1 MPRKKAVPPGPAA
14 PAVPAVL
21 AEPIQPQP
29 LSELG
34 EPFHEGQC
42 GTCAGYNRAR
52 YIADAA
58 DLARAL
64 AGERIQMGICLTL
77 HKVLV
82 GATKEAC
89 ARHTEARAAKP
100 VRPAVQPGVDEYV
113 IR

>member
-1 MPRKKAVPPGPAA
+1 MPRKKAV

-21 AEPIQPQP
+21 AEPIRPQP
-29 LSELG
+29 LGELG

-52 YIADAA
+52 YIADAD

-77 HKVLV
+77 HKVLL
-82 GATKEAC
+82 GATNEAC

-100 VRPAVQPGVDEYV
+100 ARPAVQPGVDEYV